1 MTCGGGSMFYERIK
15 ELRSSLGI
23 NQVQFARRL
32 NVTKQCVSNWENANL
47 QPSID
52 MLRRIA
58 ETFSVSTDYLLGLND
73 KPTLDVE
80 GLTNEQI
87 LHIRAVI
94 DDIRGQKEC
103 Q

>member
-1 MTCGGGSMFYERIK
+1 MFYERIK
-15 ELRSSLGI
+15 ELRMSLGI
-23 NQVQFARRL
+23 NQVQFGRKIG
-32 NVTKQCVSNWENANL
+32 VTKQCISNWESGYI

-80 GLTNEQI
+80 GLTSEQI
-87 LHIRAVI
+87 LHLRAII
-94 DDIRGQKEC
+94 DDIRA
-103 Q
+103 